1 MSCGRSSSVE
11 WKLPKLQR
19 RVRFPSPAPP
29 RPAARRAVLLCLCW
43 GFALHEGPTHRRH
56 AVRRLRVV
64 PPAGMKGARQ
74 LQNLD
79 APFGAKNFAHRT
91 YKHGEI
97 ETNNTTA
104 RFPELTNETASTFAS
119 PQQLENQH
127 FPRAKASPVS
137 SQRSHKVAKASPV
150 SPQRSDALDTEPMH
164 QIAQQC
170 TGN

>member
-1 MSCGRSSSVE
+1 TPCDG
-11 WKLPKLQR
+11 
-19 RVRFPSPAPP
+19 F
-29 RPAARRAVLLCLCW
+29 VLC
-43 GFALHEGPTHRRH
+43 
-56 AVRRLRVV
+56 
-64 PPAGMKGARQ
+64 PPAGMKGARH

-79 APFGAKNFAHRT
+79 APVGAKNFAHRT

-119 PQQLENQH
+119 PQHPENQH
-127 FPRAKASPVS
+127 FPHTKASPVS